1 MFAIREDRTEVR
13 MADFEAA
20 IDKLADDNGAGEA
33 VTSPGYVD
41 YAY

>member
-20 IDKLADDNGAGEA
+20 YEKIEA
-33 VTSPGYVD
+33 ASENDEPVTGLTHYQ
-41 YAY
+41 